1 MASIQGILSGFLSKR
16 KEQKYVNQLK
26 LAVSKSNLYSNLYED
41 KVCFSHIGLLG
52 DIIYSVPAM
61 LALANGKNIE
71 LYLDVTQQ
79 SMYPDS
85 YKHYN
90 KNKILTEKS
99 IEFIKP
105 LLLSNKAITNCS
117 KLEGQKID
125 YDLNEF
131 RNYPFDY
138 RMGNICRWYFLTFG
152 VTYDLTKPW
161 LFAQPNVQYRD
172 EIIIARSFRYRAP
185 EISYAFMKEYQNV
198 SFIGLDDEYA
208 DMKKAI
214 PSLKR
219 ITVGNA
225 LELARAIAGCKF
237 FIGNQSFPFAVAE
250 AIKAKRVLEVCPQCP
265 NVIVDGADGYDFCYQ
280 PQFEK
285 IIKHL
290 VEN

>member
-1 MASIQGILSGFLSKR
+1 MASLQNILSGILSKR
-16 KEQKYVNQLK
+16 KEQKYANQLK
-26 LAVSKSNLYSNLYED
+26 LAISRSNLYSNHFKD

-52 DIIYSVPAM
+52 DIVYSVPAM
-61 LALANGKNIE
+61 LALAKDKNIE
-71 LYLDVTQQ
+71 IYLDISKE
-79 SMYPDS
+79 SMYPNS
-85 YKHYN
+85 YQHYN

-105 LLLSNKAITNCS
+105 LLLTNDAITTCS
-117 KLEGQKID
+117 KLDNINID

-152 VTYDLTKPW
+152 VSYDLTKAW
-161 LFAQPNVQYRD
+161 LFAQPNVHLSD

-185 EISYAFMKEYQNV
+185 GISYSFLRAYKNV

-208 DMKKAI
+208 DMKKVI
-214 PSLKR
+214 PSLNR
-219 ITVGNA
+219 IQVTNA
-225 LELARAIAGCKF
+225 LELAQAIAGCKF
-237 FIGNQSFPFAVAE
+237 FIGNQSFPFSVAE

-265 NVIVDGADGYDFCYQ
+265 NVIVDGPDGYDFCYQ

-285 IIKHL
+285 IIKNL
-290 VEN
+290 V